1 MKRIPIGK
9 PDGWA
14 LLVILEGKKVVSTG
28 HRRGKMDEINIQKVK
43 TISNL
48 QNKAKICVNSTFT
61 ILWDGTKKIFVPL
74 SLCPGTRAGAKIP
87 GTNSSVSERPRRK
100 SLHHW
105 QKK

>member
-14 LLVILEGKKVVSTG
+14 LLEEKVVSTG

-43 TISNL
+43 TKSNL
-48 QNKAKICVNSTFT
+48 QNKAKICVH
-61 ILWDGTKKIFVPL
+61 DKKILVPL

-87 GTNSSVSERPRRK
+87 GQTPLTK
-100 SLHHW
+100 
-105 QKK
+105 